1 MSMPNTKTKRAS
13 VGTHPAPPGMT
24 DARQLID
31 DKIRRFESALDN
43 HHRKAAAGVEGLFE
57 LIGDLRRSITLLD
70 PNTGDGISVQIEL
83 HSILDEMVMK
93 AVSRLIESSATEALG
108 LARRDGVTGLP
119 NRAAF
124 EQHVIEEVE
133 RARSYGRQL
142 SVIIFDVDRFKGI
155 NDRFGHPSGDLVL
168 KEVAG
173 VIRSSLRKSDM
184 VFRYGGDEFAAICPA
199 ASDHSTRIILP
210 RIDRRL
216 FEHFSG
222 SSVPGP
228 VGVSAGAAT
237 FPVDGDDALTLVQE
251 ADQRLYRR
259 KHENRRQSAG

>member
-1 MSMPNTKTKRAS
+1 MPNTKIKRAS
-13 VGTHPAPPGMT
+13 LGAHPAPPGAT
-24 DARQLID
+24 DAGQLID
-31 DKIRRFESALDN
+31 GERRRFESALDD

-57 LIGDLRRSITLLD
+57 LIGDLRRSITMLD
-70 PNTGDGISVQIEL
+70 PNTGDSISVQTEL
-83 HSILDEMVMK
+83 HSILDDLLMK
-93 AVSRLIESSATEALG
+93 TVSRLIESSASEAIG
-108 LARRDGVTGLP
+108 IARRDAVTGLP

-124 EQHVIEEVE
+124 EQHLIEEVD
-133 RARSYGRQL
+133 RARSFDRQL

-155 NDRFGHPSGDLVL
+155 NDRFGHPSGDMVL

-173 VIRSSLRKSDM
+173 VIRSSLRKSDI

-237 FPVDGDDALTLVQE
+237 FPVDGNDAQTLVQV